1 MDDGSSIKSGSI
13 IDHIFT
19 KKGRFTV
26 QMILDDGDDQFI
38 EETDIIINNPT
49 PVAAASIIGG
59 IHIFKTTDVNI
70 TFSANGS
77 MDNPSDIPGLI
88 YLWDFGDGV
97 QEKGM
102 LVNHKY
108 GGPGNYTVTLQVI
121 DDDGAIGESV
131 VQIKFLADPT
141 STQDDNDTG
150 INTNLLILI
159 LFGGIMFIILLIL
172 GGLILVKRRQMPSQH
187 PPMPPQRT
195 TIPAQWPSQQSS
207 FISPPPPEPSPDPS
221 LSSTPRSPGS

>member
-1 MDDGSSIKSGSI
+1 
-13 IDHIFT
+13 
-19 KKGRFTV
+19 
-26 QMILDDGDDQFI
+26 MILDDGDDQFI